1 MNRRFAVVVLVLTTV
16 FAPLARADVS
26 EVRKSVFR
34 ITTTMQ
40 APDYRVPWNPGSMG
54 RGVGAGFLISGG
66 RIMTNAHV
74 VSDARF
80 IEVEREG
87 DPKKYTAA
95 VAFIANDC
103 DLAVLD
109 VLDPSFRK
117 GLKELAFGGIPALE
131 SDVTALG
138 YPIGGEHLSVTRG
151 VVSRIDYQLY
161 SHSGV
166 DSHLAIQIDAA
177 INPGN
182 SGGPVIQDNKVV
194 GVAFQGYSGDI
205 AQNVGYMIPTPVIRR
220 FLEDI
225 SDGKYDKY
233 VDLAITTFHLLNPA
247 QRRALGLDEDD
258 DRGAYVSSVMPGGS
272 ADGIIKA
279 GDVLLSIDGLA
290 IASDASVLIDGER
303 VEMPEVVERKFKGD
317 KIDFVLL
324 RDKKEMKAT
333 IELKGAWPYL
343 IQAFGYGERPRY
355 VIEGGIVFQ
364 PLSRNLMMAFNFD
377 DLQTRYYYSYFVT
390 DNLFLERPEVVVLS
404 SILPDPINAY
414 LSPLRGTIVDTIND
428 RKIRRLTDVRDA
440 FAEPAERYVIKLLG
454 QGRPVV
460 LERTALDESR
470 ERIRQRY
477 SVPADSYLGEKSDD
491 ERLSSNSEP
500 AKSAAN
506 R

>member
-1 MNRRFAVVVLVLTTV
+1 
-16 FAPLARADVS
+16 
-26 EVRKSVFR
+26 
-34 ITTTMQ
+34 
-40 APDYRVPWNPGSMG
+40 
-54 RGVGAGFLISGG
+54 
-66 RIMTNAHV
+66 
-74 VSDARF
+74 
-80 IEVEREG
+80 
-87 DPKKYTAA
+87 
-95 VAFIANDC
+95 
-103 DLAVLD
+103 
-109 VLDPSFRK
+109 
-117 GLKELAFGGIPALE
+117 
-131 SDVTALG
+131 
-138 YPIGGEHLSVTRG
+138 
-151 VVSRIDYQLY
+151 
-161 SHSGV
+161 
-166 DSHLAIQIDAA
+166 
-177 INPGN
+177 
-182 SGGPVIQDNKVV
+182 
-194 GVAFQGYSGDI
+194 
-205 AQNVGYMIPTPVIRR
+205 
-220 FLEDI
+220 
-225 SDGKYDKY
+225 
-233 VDLAITTFHLLNPA
+233 
-247 QRRALGLDEDD
+247 
-258 DRGAYVSSVMPGGS
+258 
-272 ADGIIKA
+272 
-279 GDVLLSIDGLA
+279 
-290 IASDASVLIDGER
+290 
-303 VEMPEVVERKFKGD
+303 
-317 KIDFVLL
+317 
-324 RDKKEMKAT
+324 MKAT

>member
-1 MNRRFAVVVLVLTTV
+1 MNRRFVFVLSLLAASLV
-16 FAPLARADVS
+16 PLARADVS

-40 APDYRVPWNPGSMG
+40 APDYRVPWNPGNMG
-54 RGVGAGFLISGG
+54 RGVGAGFLISNG

-80 IEVEREG
+80 VEIEREG

-117 GLKELAFGGIPALE
+117 GLKELDFGGIPALE

-182 SGGPVIQDNKVV
+182 SGGPVVQNNKVV

-220 FLEDI
+220 FLQDI

-247 QRRALGLDEDD
+247 QRRALGLAEGD

-272 ADGIIKA
+272 ADGILKA
-279 GDVLLSIDGLA
+279 GDVLLSIDGLP
-290 IASDASVLIDGER
+290 IASDASVILDGER

-317 KIDFVLL
+317 KIDFVVL
-324 RDKKEMKAT
+324 RDKKEMNAT
-333 IELKGAWPYL
+333 IQLKGAWPYL
-343 IQAFGYGERPRY
+343 IQSFGYGERPRY
-355 VIEGGIVFQ
+355 VVEGGLVFQ
-364 PLSRNLMMAFNFD
+364 PLNRNLMMAYNFD
-377 DLQTRYYYSYFVT
+377 DLQTRYNYSYFVT
-390 DNLFLERPEVVVLS
+390 DNLFVERPEVVVLA
-404 SILPDPINAY
+404 SILPDPVNAY
-414 LSPLRGTIVDTIND
+414 LTPLRGTVVDTVNG
-428 RKIRRLTDVRDA
+428 RKIRRLSDVRDA

-460 LERTALDESR
+460 LERAALDASR

-477 SVPADSYLGEKSDD
+477 SLPADSFLGDKSDD
-491 ERLSSNSEP
+491 DRLSAAPEP
-500 AKSAAN
+500 VKSAAN